1 MGPARAKTT
10 INPRAL
16 GRGRKLR
23 LRLLVSDGFTTS
35 NVNARPIVI
44 TQQR

>member
-10 INPRAL
+10 INPKAL
-16 GRGRKLR
+16 GRGKKLR

-35 NVNARPIVI
+35 KVDARPIVM
-44 TQQR
+44 TQRP